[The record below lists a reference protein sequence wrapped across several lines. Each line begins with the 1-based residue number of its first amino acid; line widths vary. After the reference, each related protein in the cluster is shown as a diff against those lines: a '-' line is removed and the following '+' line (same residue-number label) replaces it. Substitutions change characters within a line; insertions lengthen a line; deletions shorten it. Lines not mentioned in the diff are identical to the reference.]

1 MIFLWLSQNILTL
14 VCNNGSLKS
23 STDRFFVGTY
33 VWFTRYYDL
42 NDFFSGSMIL
52 LDLRLWENLFKI
64 MFTYKNSTVLLLL
77 RVRIC
82 VGGSAAATPG
92 PWSFIFNNFFGTKK

>member
-1 MIFLWLSQNILTL
+1 
-14 VCNNGSLKS
+14 
-23 STDRFFVGTY
+23 
-33 VWFTRYYDL
+33 
-42 NDFFSGSMIL
+42 
-52 LDLRLWENLFKI
+52 

-92 PWSFIFNNFFGTKK
+92 A